1 MTVSHSGSGSGKNTL
16 SIVSWCLYD
25 VGNSAFA
32 TTIMAAVLPVY
43 FREVSSVGLGNSL
56 PTAYW
61 GYGSAMALLI
71 SAILAPFIGTIADL
85 RQTKKTLLLGFTL
98 LGAIS
103 TAALSFMGAGMWL
116 LTILLM
122 ITGTIGFSASIICY
136 DSLLP
141 HIAPEGKMDY
151 ISATGFASGYLG
163 GGILLAFNL
172 FLIWKLPGTLGP
184 RLSFLSV
191 SIWWLIFTVPVMLFV
206 KEPSSDRATGPGK
219 HLTRSTLARLRET
232 FTEIRQ
238 YKELF
243 KFLLAFWIYNDGI
256 GTVIRMAAIYGS
268 QLGIGMNSLVGALLL
283 TQFIGVPFSL
293 LFGKIAQN
301 WGTKEALYI
310 ALSWYTLI
318 AVSAVFLQHSW
329 HFWILA
335 IAVGMVQGG
344 AQAISRSMYASMVPV
359 SRSAEFFSFYDISS
373 KFAGIAGPALFGL
386 ITQITGSSRFA
397 IASLSLTFVI
407 GMIIL
412 KTVRIEKGTRAASLA
427 EENSP

>member
-1 MTVSHSGSGSGKNTL
+1 
-16 SIVSWCLYD
+16 
-25 VGNSAFA
+25 
-32 TTIMAAVLPVY
+32 
-43 FREVSSVGLGNSL
+43 
-56 PTAYW
+56 
-61 GYGSAMALLI
+61 
-71 SAILAPFIGTIADL
+71 
-85 RQTKKTLLLGFTL
+85 
-98 LGAIS
+98 
-103 TAALSFMGAGMWL
+103 
-116 LTILLM
+116 
-122 ITGTIGFSASIICY
+122 
-136 DSLLP
+136 
-141 HIAPEGKMDY
+141 
-151 ISATGFASGYLG
+151 
-163 GGILLAFNL
+163 
-172 FLIWKLPGTLGP
+172 
-184 RLSFLSV
+184 
-191 SIWWLIFTVPVMLFV
+191 MLFV
-206 KEPSSDRATGPGK
+206 KEPPSDKATDQMD
-219 HLTRSTLARLRET
+219 HLTRSTLTRLRET
-232 FTEIRQ
+232 LSEIRQ

-293 LFGKIAQN
+293 LFGKIAQK

-407 GMIIL
+407 GMMIL
-412 KTVRIEKGTRAASLA
+412 RTVRIEKGTRTASLA
-427 EENSP
+427 EENSL